1 MDIVPRVVCLL
12 TIALA
17 LLFGLANAGPSG
29 PPTVRHDYLAET
41 VELYKA
47 GLERMLPI
55 YEADLQRRTM
65 LRDQAVDMYSR
76 RELAFTEVER
86 ANRLVTAA
94 RERIA
99 DTRRD
104 IQMADLLVVESR
116 ARWHLVE
123 LGRAAPGAYQVGR
136 TVIRYL
142 GTAPWSLGELGTVER
157 FFQSRF
163 GTPLPISAL
172 GQTDVHD
179 RLGFNH
185 RGAVDVRVH
194 PDSREG
200 IALMDWL
207 RSRKIPFIAYR
218 GAVAGAATGAHVH
231 IGLPSERLESRR

>member
-1 MDIVPRVVCLL
+1 MSRFACLL
-12 TIALA
+12 ALSFS
-17 LLFGLANAGPSG
+17 LLATVAHAGPAAA
-29 PPTVRHDYLAET
+29 PAVRHDYLAET

-55 YEADLQRRTM
+55 YEADLQRRTA
-65 LRDQAVDMYSR
+65 LREQAVDMYAR

-94 RERIA
+94 RERLA
-99 DTRRD
+99 ETRRD

-116 ARWHLVE
+116 SRWHLVE
-123 LGRAAPGAYQVGR
+123 LGRAVPGAYQVGR

-142 GTAPWSLGELGTVER
+142 GMGPWSLRELGTVER
-157 FFQSRF
+157 FFLSRF
-163 GTPLPISAL
+163 GQSLPISAL

-179 RLGFNH
+179 RLSFNH
-185 RGAVDVRVH
+185 RGAVDIKVH

-200 IALMDWL
+200 TALMEWL

>member
-1 MDIVPRVVCLL
+1 MSRFACLL
-12 TIALA
+12 AMSFSLLA
-17 LLFGLANAGPSG
+17 TVAHAGPAA
-29 PPTVRHDYLAET
+29 PPSVRHDYLAET

-99 DTRRD
+99 ETRRE

-142 GTAPWSLGELGTVER
+142 GTSPSARSVRRMSTIDSASTTAGRST
-157 FFQSRF
+157 SRCIR
-163 GTPLPISAL
+163 T
-172 GQTDVHD
+172 
-179 RLGFNH
+179 
-185 RGAVDVRVH
+185 
-194 PDSREG
+194 
-200 IALMDWL
+200 
-207 RSRKIPFIAYR
+207 
-218 GAVAGAATGAHVH
+218 AGRAS
-231 IGLPSERLESRR
+231 P